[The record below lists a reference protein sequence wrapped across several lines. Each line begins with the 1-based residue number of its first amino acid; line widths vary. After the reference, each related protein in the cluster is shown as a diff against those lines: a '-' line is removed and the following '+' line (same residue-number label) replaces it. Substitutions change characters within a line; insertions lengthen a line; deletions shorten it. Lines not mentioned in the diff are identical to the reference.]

1 MKQTDEAQAQREER
15 GGELREGSVKH
26 GGAATVEMARRAF
39 APFLPSWLPV
49 NQRTVPKSL
58 WILMDVTGSLDLQG
72 GAWGL
77 GLCAQ
82 RMVLLLLFGLV
93 FQGWYLFHGQS
104 ENAHTGNEIPQLLPA
119 SRHGR
124 MENS

>member
-15 GGELREGSVKH
+15 GGELREGSVKR

-77 GLCAQ
+77 ELCAQ

-104 ENAHTGNEIPQLLPA
+104 
-119 SRHGR
+119 
-124 MENS
+124 